1 MGLTI
6 PLRTKRIMMW
16 AEALTAH
23 SSALTTATGTL
34 TITIQIGPTESLQM
48 VYRSGCDLVRM

>member
-34 TITIQIGPTESLQM
+34 TITIQIDQSLQM
-48 VYRSGCDLVRM
+48 VYIALSISLLS